1 MLATFRGGIHPASH
15 KELTDECALDTAAP
29 PELVRIPLLQH
40 IGAPSKPLVK
50 KGDTVRLG
58 QTIADPGGFVSVP
71 QHASVSGTVKA
82 VKDFPHASGRS
93 LTAIEVTND
102 GEDTPAEELQPILD
116 WHNAS
121 PEVLRD
127 RVHDAGI
134 VGLGG
139 AAFPTH
145 VKLSPPDDKPIHTV
159 VLNGAECEPYLTCDH
174 RLMLEAPDAIL
185 VGAEIIRRCVG
196 ARRIVVGI
204 EANKPRAVEIMRT
217 KAAALDEV
225 EVVRLPTK
233 YPQGSELHLMKT
245 ALDVELPKSKLPME
259 AGVVVQNVGTALAIY
274 EAVVA
279 ARPLIER
286 ALTITGT
293 GVGSPC
299 NLRVRIGTLC
309 THLLG
314 HAGGVSQSTGRVILG
329 GPMTG
334 VALATTDVP
343 VMKGTSGIMLVPRG
357 ELVDY
362 ELNPCIRCSRC
373 EAHCPAGLA
382 TARIGLGV
390 ELGHTEM
397 AERLHVLECIECG
410 CCSYVC
416 PARRPM
422 TQLMRVGKSLVL
434 RERARRRS
442 HG

>member
-1 MLATFRGGIHPASH
+1 VLATFRGGIHPASH
-15 KELTDECALDTAAP
+15 KELTDERALDAAVP

-40 IGAPSKPLVK
+40 IGASSRPLVK
-50 KGDTVRLG
+50 KGDAVTLG
-58 QTIADPGGFVSVP
+58 QTIAEPGGFVSVP

-82 VKDFPHASGRS
+82 IKEFPHASGRHV
-93 LTAIEVTND
+93 TAIEIAND
-102 GEDTPAEELQPILD
+102 GEDTPADELEPILD
-116 WHNAS
+116 WQNAS
-121 PEVLRD
+121 SEALRN
-127 RVHDAGI
+127 RVRDAGL

-145 VKLSPPDDKPIHTV
+145 VKLTPPEEKPIHTV
-159 VLNGAECEPYLTCDH
+159 VLNGAECEPYLTCDY

-185 VGAEIIRRCVG
+185 VGAQIIHRCVG
-196 ARRIVVGI
+196 ARRIVIGI
-204 EANKPRAVEIMRT
+204 EDNKPRAIEIMRA
-217 KAAALDEV
+217 KAAGLDDV

-233 YPQGSELHLMKT
+233 YPQGSELQLMKT
-245 ALDVELPKSKLPME
+245 ALGVELPKSKLPME

-279 ARPLIER
+279 ARPLVER
-286 ALTITGT
+286 ALTITGAA
-293 GVGSPC
+293 VGSPC

-309 THLLG
+309 GDLIEQ
-314 HAGGVSQSTGRVILG
+314 AGGMNGATGRVILG

-334 VALATTDVP
+334 VALDTTDVP
-343 VMKGTSGIMLVPRG
+343 VMKGTSGIMLIPRSA
-357 ELVDY
+357 LVDY

-373 EAHCPAGLA
+373 EAHCPARLA
-382 TARIGLGV
+382 TARIGLAV
-390 ELGHTEM
+390 ELDRIEI

-422 TQLMRVGKSLVL
+422 TQLMRVGKSKVL
-434 RERARRRS
+434 RERARRRA